1 MNRYPT
7 PHLEKLKATL
17 VSSKLPPRD
26 KPQVEQA
33 FAHYEQ
39 WVAAMNDVM
48 EAEEATNVRLQKLVA
63 LLNQYRI
70 RMDIDLIFDSQ
81 DDWLYRQKGQL
92 KLDNSIIEEFLPRL
106 MHPSLVP
113 EIAGMNVNV
122 GPLEAFS
129 AVWFDSSLTRVEK
142 AGGLKI
148 RSKDQD
154 FTISRPLYLK
164 ASHSPDFA
172 DAVEE
177 ATHLAYV
184 AAECKTNLD
193 KTMFQEACA
202 TARDLKATI
211 PGAKYLLLCEWLD
224 MKPISSH

>member
-7 PHLEKLKATL
+7 PH
-17 VSSKLPPRD
+17 
-26 KPQVEQA
+26 
-33 FAHYEQ
+33 
-39 WVAAMNDVM
+39 
-48 EAEEATNVRLQKLVA
+48 
-63 LLNQYRI
+63 
-70 RMDIDLIFDSQ
+70 
-81 DDWLYRQKGQL
+81 
-92 KLDNSIIEEFLPRL
+92 L

-113 EIAGMNVNV
+113 EIAGMDVNV
-122 GPLEAFS
+122 GPMSAFS
-129 AVWFDSSLTRVEK
+129 AVWFDSSLTRMEK

-164 ASHSPDFA
+164 ASHSPDFT

-202 TARDLKATI
+202 TARDLKTTI
-211 PGAKYLLLCEWLD
+211 PGVKYFLLCEWLD
-224 MKPISSH
+224 MKPISSTTTPIDKVLILRKAKRIGAGIRGNFSTYKGRQEAKPAYIDFLNKNPYRVEIFELFISSIRSLLKTEALDEETVLQRGYF